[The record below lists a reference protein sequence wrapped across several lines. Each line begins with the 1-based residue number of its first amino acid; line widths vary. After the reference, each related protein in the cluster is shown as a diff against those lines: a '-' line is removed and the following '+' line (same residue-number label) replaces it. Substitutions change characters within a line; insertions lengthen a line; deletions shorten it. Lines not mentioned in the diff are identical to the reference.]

1 MLPYIIILTLIGLLI
16 LSWIFKISAKLRL
29 TIPLIY
35 LILCCTVFSPWA
47 SAHEPLALGILLFLT
62 IICLLSWVYT
72 LRQKLKQRRYQ
83 KLQEEALLAQLH
95 KARQAGY
102 KDQDI
107 IIDASG
113 VVRDRETDSPIL

>member
-1 MLPYIIILTLIGLLI
+1 MLPYIIILTLIGLRI

-62 IICLLSWVYT
+62 IICLFSWIYT